1 MTIKV
6 MLKIREYLTSTH
18 TLLVLMAILTVLVA
32 AAYNIYFERSGRER
46 VEGQLESISQLKVA
60 ELVQWRRERL
70 GDGDVFHANSSF
82 IELLESYA
90 ADYKA
95 TDARLRVITWL
106 RQIRESYAYDK
117 VFLFDASG
125 TELAAWPIEGT
136 GDPMIASAIRST
148 PSLAKTDFLDFYKNP
163 SDGRVYLSVL
173 APLKGALADWVL
185 ALRIDPEKY
194 LYPYLKRWP
203 VESGSAETLLVRKD
217 GDDVLYLNPLRFRQE
232 KALELR
238 VPLDANSSR
247 APARAVLGH
256 SGIFLGKDYR
266 GIPVLSALAHVDNSP
281 WYLITRMD
289 LEEVHGDTRD
299 RRFIMAILMLAL
311 LGAEATGV
319 LATTR
324 RFKLRSLEKEAQAS
338 KTVKA
343 SEERLR
349 LALSAADQGLYDL
362 NVQTGQTVVN
372 DTYALMLGYDP
383 EEFRETNAFWI
394 ERLHPDDKESVAE
407 TYRSYIAGEIPD
419 YRVEFRQKA
428 KDGAWK
434 WILSLGKI
442 VERNAEGL
450 PLRMLGTH
458 TDITARKTA
467 EEALRTSETRLRR
480 TLDEMMEGC
489 QIISCGWRYL
499 YLNDTAVRYSRSR
512 KEDLLGK
519 TLFECYPGVEDTELF
534 KVLDSCMR
542 ARSSATTESE
552 FRYPDG
558 TQEWFEFSIQPTFDG
573 LFILTLNI
581 SDRKRH
587 EQELL
592 DLNRSLEQKVEER
605 TAILQVKNRELEAFT
620 YSVAHDLRS
629 PLRGI
634 DGFSRIVQEEYAEAL
649 GSEGGRLLGI
659 IRSGAAKL
667 DSLITNLLEYARIG
681 RSLPTLSELDM
692 EALARSAFGN
702 CADPAVLDSF
712 QISIGEMPKAIA
724 DPGMMERI
732 WTNLLSNAVKYSIPA
747 PIHRIELEGHKAKGT
762 VEYVVRDHGVGFDPR
777 YGDKLFVMFQ
787 RLHAE
792 ESFPGSGIGLAI
804 VRKLVELHGGKIW
817 AEGTPGKGATFS
829 FALPDRSMP

>member
-1 MTIKV
+1 
-6 MLKIREYLTSTH
+6 
-18 TLLVLMAILTVLVA
+18 
-32 AAYNIYFERSGRER
+32 
-46 VEGQLESISQLKVA
+46 
-60 ELVQWRRERL
+60 
-70 GDGDVFHANSSF
+70 
-82 IELLESYA
+82 
-90 ADYKA
+90 
-95 TDARLRVITWL
+95 
-106 RQIRESYAYDK
+106 
-117 VFLFDASG
+117 
-125 TELAAWPIEGT
+125 
-136 GDPMIASAIRST
+136 
-148 PSLAKTDFLDFYKNP
+148 
-163 SDGRVYLSVL
+163 
-173 APLKGALADWVL
+173 
-185 ALRIDPEKY
+185 
-194 LYPYLKRWP
+194 
-203 VESGSAETLLVRKD
+203 
-217 GDDVLYLNPLRFRQE
+217 
-232 KALELR
+232 
-238 VPLDANSSR
+238 
-247 APARAVLGH
+247 
-256 SGIFLGKDYR
+256 
-266 GIPVLSALAHVDNSP
+266 
-281 WYLITRMD
+281 
-289 LEEVHGDTRD
+289 
-299 RRFIMAILMLAL
+299 
-311 LGAEATGV
+311 
-319 LATTR
+319 
-324 RFKLRSLEKEAQAS
+324 
-338 KTVKA
+338 
-343 SEERLR
+343 
-349 LALSAADQGLYDL
+349 
-362 NVQTGQTVVN
+362 
-372 DTYALMLGYDP
+372 
-383 EEFRETNAFWI
+383 
-394 ERLHPDDKESVAE
+394 
-407 TYRSYIAGEIPD
+407 
-419 YRVEFRQKA
+419 
-428 KDGAWK
+428 
-434 WILSLGKI
+434 
-442 VERNAEGL
+442 
-450 PLRMLGTH
+450 
-458 TDITARKTA
+458 
-467 EEALRTSETRLRR
+467 
-480 TLDEMMEGC
+480 MMEGC

-542 ARSSATTESE
+542 ARSSATTDSE

-777 YGDKLFVMFQ
+777 YADKLFVMFQ